1 MEPAKGPSFFRN
13 DPTTA
18 STLFEPA
25 NWVFQISASISSRVT
40 TRPLAW
46 IRVSITAYSGQR
58 RQGRHGHLLAGKE
71 RMGRVGNRVAIDP
84 RQVYVTVQCYEARAG
99 ERGGEPLAG
108 LKGDRAV
115 LAPMY
120 DQRLGADVRKH
131 IPPISASQFVKGSSR
146 VQPNRGSISV
156 SPEDRGL
163 RLQPEGKR

>member
-131 IPPISASQFVKGSSR
+131 IPPNFCKPVC
-146 VQPNRGSISV
+146 
-156 SPEDRGL
+156 EGL
-163 RLQPEGKR
+163 VPGTAQSGLNLC